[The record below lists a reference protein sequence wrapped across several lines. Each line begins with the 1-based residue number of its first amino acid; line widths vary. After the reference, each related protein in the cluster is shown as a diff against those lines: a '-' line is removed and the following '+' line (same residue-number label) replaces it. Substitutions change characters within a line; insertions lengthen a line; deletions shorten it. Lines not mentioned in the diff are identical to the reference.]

1 MAMTIHCDIVSA
13 EEEIFSGRVTMV
25 SATGTIGE
33 LGIMPGHAPLLTG
46 IRPGPVKL
54 TMDGGE
60 EEVFFAS
67 GGYLEVQPG
76 VVSILADTAIRA
88 DDVDEAAAEEARQA
102 AEHALANQSGDFD
115 YGRASAQLAEAAAQ
129 LATLRK
135 QVFEAIGR
143 KAGERTI

>member
-46 IRPGPVKL
+46 IRPGPVRL
-54 TMDGGE
+54 MMDGGE

-76 VVSILADTAIRA
+76 VVTVLADTALRA
-88 DDVDEAAAEEARQA
+88 EDIDEAAALEAQQDAERMLSEQTAEIEFSA
-102 AEHALANQSGDFD
+102 AAA
-115 YGRASAQLAEAAAQ
+115 ALAEAMARQ
-129 LATLRK
+129 RTLAELKKR
-135 QVFEAIGR
+135 R
-143 KAGERTI
+143 R

>member
-76 VVSILADTAIRA
+76 VVTVLADTALRA
-88 DDVDEAAAEEARQA
+88 EDIDEAAAVEAQQNAERMLSEQTAEMEFSA
-102 AEHALANQSGDFD
+102 AAA
-115 YGRASAQLAEAAAQ
+115 ALAEAMARQ
-129 LATLRK
+129 RTLAELKKRS
-135 QVFEAIGR
+135 R
-143 KAGERTI
+143 

>member
-25 SATGTIGE
+25 RATGTIGE

-76 VVSILADTAIRA
+76 VVTVLADTALRA
-88 DDVDEAAAEEARQA
+88 EDIDEAAAVEAQQSAERMLSEQTAEIEFSA
-102 AEHALANQSGDFD
+102 AAA
-115 YGRASAQLAEAAAQ
+115 ALAEAMARQ
-129 LATLRK
+129 RTLAELKKR
-135 QVFEAIGR
+135 R
-143 KAGERTI
+143 R

>member
-46 IRPGPVKL
+46 IRPGPVRL
-54 TMDGGE
+54 TLDDGE

-67 GGYLEVQPG
+67 GGFLEVQPG
-76 VVSILADTAIRA
+76 VVTVLADTALRA
-88 DDVDEAAAEEARQA
+88 EDIDEAAALEAQQEAERMLSDQTADIEFSSA
-102 AEHALANQSGDFD
+102 AAA
-115 YGRASAQLAEAAAQ
+115 LAEAMARQ
-129 LATLRK
+129 RTLAELKKR
-135 QVFEAIGR
+135 R
-143 KAGERTI
+143 R